1 MRFVSATNRRR
12 LLGFATIL
20 SLGCTPAPGGTPA
33 SPTSIWARSHNRSA
47 VEVYLLCGSHDAT
60 WLGRIQGSG
69 TETFEIPAGQGFCVE
84 GLNFFLVVQ
93 ESGRGYWVGPF
104 RPERSAHV
112 DLVIE
117 KYAGLSSTYL
127 TREPR

>member
-1 MRFVSATNRRR
+1 M
-12 LLGFATIL
+12 
-20 SLGCTPAPGGTPA
+20 
-33 SPTSIWARSHNRSA
+33 
-47 VEVYLLCGSHDAT
+47 
-60 WLGRIQGSG
+60 
-69 TETFEIPAGQGFCVE
+69 E